1 MMHPYIFRVLA
12 AVDLDTSSLPNSIDP
27 NTKQPIV
34 DAPGLFLANV
44 LQVVFGVTG
53 SVALIIIVLAGFRY
67 VIAAGDPTAVAKARM
82 TILYAVIGLAV
93 ALAGFSIVT
102 FVVKGVA

>member
-1 MMHPYIFRVLA
+1 MIYPHIFRVLA
-12 AVDLDTSSLPNSIDP
+12 TVQLDTSSLPNNSG
-27 NTKQPIV
+27 T
-34 DAPGLFLANV
+34 DAPSTFLATA
-44 LQVVFGVTG
+44 LQIVFGVTG
-53 SVALIIIVLAGFRY
+53 SVALIIIVLAGLRY